1 MDDVT
6 KPGVLSDKDSAS
18 GVLAG
23 AAIAEEVET
32 AQAEPVRAR
41 RGLFTTRADNVPG
54 GIIMMI
60 LATILFAGSS
70 AASKWLVA
78 EYPVG
83 EVLFLRSF
91 ASLIGAAT
99 MILPVSGLSVYA
111 TRRPR
116 DHLLRGLSQTISQLA
131 LLLAFSLMPLA
142 GAVAINF
149 SAPLFAALV
158 SIVWLKEP
166 AGFVRGTALVVGFLG
181 VLVVTNPGGNT
192 LTLGALFALTN
203 AVLYGTVTVAVR
215 GMTRTESPNTLVM
228 WMLTVLAFFHSF
240 LLFFGW
246 RTPALFDGVLLFG
259 TGFVN
264 AVGQWFWTKALQL
277 APAPAVTP
285 FYYLMLVWALGFGY
299 LLWGDIPTL
308 SLLMG
313 SGIVVGTGLF
323 LFLREARLQRSLAGA
338 R

>member
-6 KPGVLSDKDSAS
+6 KQAGIAGVPTAGKAGQTS
-18 GVLAG
+18 GR
-23 AAIAEEVET
+23 I
-32 AQAEPVRAR
+32 
-41 RGLFTTRADNVPG
+41 DNAPA

-60 LATILFAGSS
+60 LATILFAAAS

-91 ASLIGAAT
+91 ASLIGGAAV
-99 MILPVSGLSVYA
+99 ILPVTGLSVYA

-116 DHLLRGLSQTISQLA
+116 DHILRGLSQSISQLA

-158 SIVWLKEP
+158 SIVWLKES
-166 AGFVRGTALVVGFLG
+166 AGLVRGAALVIGFVG
-181 VLVVTNPGGNT
+181 VLIVTDPGANS
-192 LTLGALFALTN
+192 LTLGALFALVN
-203 AVLYGTVTVAVR
+203 AVMYGSVTVAVR

-246 RTPALFDGVLLFG
+246 RTPSLIDAALLFG

-264 AVGQWFWTKALQL
+264 AVGQWFWTKSLQL

-285 FYYLMLVWALGFGY
+285 FYYLMLVWALGFGF
-299 LLWGDIPTL
+299 LLWGDVPSP
-308 SLLMG
+308 SLLVG
-313 SGIVVGTGLF
+313 SAIVVATGLF
-323 LFLREARLQRSLAGA
+323 LFLREARLQQALTAAA
-338 R
+338 RERTG

>member
-6 KPGVLSDKDSAS
+6 KQGALS
-18 GVLAG
+18 GGEELAG
-23 AAIAEEVET
+23 SAIAD
-32 AQAEPVRAR
+32 QAAPPQPAAGRS
-41 RGLFTTRADNVPG
+41 DNVPG
-54 GIIMMI
+54 GIIMMV
-60 LATILFAGSS
+60 LATIVFAGAS

-83 EVLFLRSF
+83 EVLCLRSF
-91 ASLIGAAT
+91 SSLIGGA
-99 MILPVSGLSVYA
+99 MVILPVSGLSVYA
-111 TRRPR
+111 TQRPR

-149 SAPLFAALV
+149 SAPLFAAVV
-158 SIVWLKEP
+158 SIIWLKEP
-166 AGFVRGTALVVGFLG
+166 AGFVRGTALIVGFLG
-181 VLVVTNPGGNT
+181 VLIVTDPGANT

-240 LLFFGW
+240 LLLFGW
-246 RTPALFDGVLLFG
+246 RTPSLLDGFLLFG

-264 AVGQWFWTKALQL
+264 AIGQWLWTKSLQL

-285 FYYLMLVWALGFGY
+285 FYYLMLVWALMFGY
-299 LLWGDIPTL
+299 LLWGDVPTL
-308 SLLMG
+308 SLLIG
-313 SGIVVGTGLF
+313 SGIVVATGLF
-323 LFLREARLQRSLAGA
+323 LFLREARLQQSRSSAA
-338 R
+338 RAK

>member
-6 KPGVLSDKDSAS
+6 KQGALS
-18 GVLAG
+18 GGEEPAG
-23 AAIAEEVET
+23 SAIAD
-32 AQAEPVRAR
+32 QAAPPQPAAGRS
-41 RGLFTTRADNVPG
+41 DNVPG
-54 GIIMMI
+54 GIILLV
-60 LATILFAGSS
+60 LAPFVFAGAS

-83 EVLFLRSF
+83 EVLCLRSF
-91 ASLIGAAT
+91 SSLIGGA
-99 MILPVSGLSVYA
+99 MVILPVSGLSVYA
-111 TRRPR
+111 TQRPR

-149 SAPLFAALV
+149 SAPLFAAVV
-158 SIVWLKEP
+158 SIIWLKEP
-166 AGFVRGTALVVGFLG
+166 AGFVRGTALIVGFLG
-181 VLVVTNPGGNT
+181 VLIVTDPGANT

-240 LLFFGW
+240 LLLFGW
-246 RTPALFDGVLLFG
+246 RTPSLLDGFLLFG

-264 AVGQWFWTKALQL
+264 AIGQWLWTKSLQL

-285 FYYLMLVWALGFGY
+285 FYYLMLVWALMFGY
-299 LLWGDIPTL
+299 LLWGDVPTL
-308 SLLMG
+308 SLLIG
-313 SGIVVGTGLF
+313 SGIVVATGLF
-323 LFLREARLQRSLAGA
+323 LFLREARLQQSRSSPA
-338 R
+338 RAK